1 MCNLI
6 IAIFKCQICFII
18 TFCLIKKFFIDFNA
32 ALKPTACGYIN
43 WIFFIKDYL
52 AEEEIPSE
60 NSWEELSE
68 WANATLDD
76 NNNIIE
82 WVKND
87 WEKLMPIEKD
97 FVSLRLIF
105 FLSCLICFVFLV
117 FFENYLLPLN
127 LSLFLIL
134 YFSHRSLM
142 NNLNDSMEPIAF
154 SSCAEALSFCFFSKK
169 RYQRAIKILSIAS
182 CANNID
188 TLVKFVS

>member
-1 MCNLI
+1 M
-6 IAIFKCQICFII
+6 
-18 TFCLIKKFFIDFNA
+18 
-32 ALKPTACGYIN
+32 GR
-43 WIFFIKDYL
+43 
-52 AEEEIPSE
+52 
-60 NSWEELSE
+60 
-68 WANATLDD
+68 
-76 NNNIIE
+76 IE
-82 WVKND
+82 WVGKRDIGWQQQHHRMGEEWLGKVNAN
-87 WEKLMPIEKD
+87 WKGFCFPSVNFF
-97 FVSLRLIF
+97 FVLFNLFCF
-105 FLSCLICFVFLV
+105 FS

-188 TLVKFVS
+188 TLVKFVSWRYEKIIRIIFMPFHIILINWYNYTAVFWNMFACV